1 MEMKNMKKIGLLS
14 ASSFAL
20 ILTSCASLQGPGVA
34 DFNRDGVISDA
45 EYNAYYKNKSI
56 ENINV
61 NTERNKRMNAA
72 GTIRDTRN
80 TFWNARSIRNTI
92 RNW

>member
-1 MEMKNMKKIGLLS
+1 MKMIQKITITSLS
-14 ASSFAL
+14 SISV

-34 DFNRDGVISDA
+34 DFNRDGYISEA
-45 EYNAYYKNKSI
+45 EYNTYYTNKSI

-72 GTIRDTRN
+72 GVFRDTRN
-80 TFWNARSIRNTI
+80 TLWDAHSIRHAI
-92 RNW
+92 RSW

>member
-1 MEMKNMKKIGLLS
+1 MLVATSIYTVLLS
-14 ASSFAL
+14 
-20 ILTSCASLQGPGVA
+20 SCASFQGPGVA

-45 EYNAYYKNKSI
+45 EYNAYYANKSI
-56 ENINV
+56 ENMNV

-80 TFWNARSIRNTI
+80 TLWDVRSIRNTI